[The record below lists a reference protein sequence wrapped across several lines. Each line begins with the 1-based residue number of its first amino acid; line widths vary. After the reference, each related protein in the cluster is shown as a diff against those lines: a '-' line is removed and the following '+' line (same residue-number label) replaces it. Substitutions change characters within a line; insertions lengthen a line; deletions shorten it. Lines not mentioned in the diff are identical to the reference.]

1 MCNGWGMPC
10 YGVMSCQSTV
20 TLCNVGAGHNG
31 KKLRNAISHKPAGGP
46 AICAHPV
53 QGVLQNGMSTYEVIL
68 LAYTTENTWVHVAWC
83 CHLSFFF
90 FLRMGLQHSSLS
102 EGHAVFSFGGEFLL
116 YMLQKKMAKKLD
128 NCIFPAKIHHN
139 YQLFIYLQTIVEII
153 SQHSKYQFHKS
164 S

>member
-1 MCNGWGMPC
+1 
-10 YGVMSCQSTV
+10 
-20 TLCNVGAGHNG
+20 
-31 KKLRNAISHKPAGGP
+31 
-46 AICAHPV
+46 
-53 QGVLQNGMSTYEVIL
+53 
-68 LAYTTENTWVHVAWC
+68 
-83 CHLSFFF
+83 
-90 FLRMGLQHSSLS
+90 MGLQHSSLS